1 MENEM
6 RNTQQYNQMSCYKHK
21 MLVLKNITNRCSIIN
36 INECSNTY
44 IDIEYVNLNV
54 IF

>member
-1 MENEM
+1 MKNEM
-6 RNTQQYNQMSCYKHK
+6 RNAKQYNQMSCHKYKT
-21 MLVLKNITNRCSIIN
+21 LVLKDIANRYLAIN